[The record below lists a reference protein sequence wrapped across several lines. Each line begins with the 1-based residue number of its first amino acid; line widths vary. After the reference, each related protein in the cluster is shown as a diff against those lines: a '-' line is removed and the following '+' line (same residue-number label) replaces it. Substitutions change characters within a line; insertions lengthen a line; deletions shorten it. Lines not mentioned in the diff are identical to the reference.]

1 MTTQQE
7 VIHTIQNKIG
17 IEFRNKTTRSKIISL
32 DLWMNVEKNKFMNKN
47 RNRNRNRNRNINEF
61 ILNSNKLVELNN
73 YIDRYTKIARF
84 NHVNKMFKYIYA
96 NFHILFNFT
105 PKIKKLIKEIE
116 KKKFEF
122 INDIN
127 ECLHCGK
134 YTRKQKHYLL
144 SALKTFNRKMPQRSH
159 FIGNVLNRVFIKDV
173 ALHITEFI

>member
-7 VIHTIQNKIG
+7 VIHTIQNKLG
-17 IEFRNKTTRSKIISL
+17 SEFRNITTHSKIISRE
-32 DLWMNVEKNKFMNKN
+32 LWMNVEKNKFVNKN
-47 RNRNRNRNRNINEF
+47 KNKNKKKYKF
-61 ILNSNKLVELNN
+61 ILNSIKLVKLNN

-105 PKIKKLIKEIE
+105 PKIKILIKEME
-116 KKKFEF
+116 KKKIEF
-122 INDIN
+122 INEIN
-127 ECLHCGK
+127 DCLHYGK

-144 SALKTFNRKMPQRSH
+144 SALKTFNRKIPQRSH